1 MLTFLF
7 SDSAPGARMIN
18 LRAQLGVIF
27 AALTAFAF
35 PAPQTATQTAVFAG
49 GCFWGVE
56 AVFEHTRGVLT
67 AVSGYAGGTTE
78 SPSYEAVST
87 GTTGHAE
94 SVRVTY
100 DPSQISYDQLLE
112 IFFIVA
118 HDPTELNRQGPD
130 IGTQYRS
137 AIFYSSEEQQRA
149 AHAFLAKL
157 TTEKKWPQKIVTAVE
172 PLQHFY
178 EAEEYH
184 QDYLVNHPTQPYIVY
199 YDLPKLALLRKAFP
213 AIYRDDPVS

>member
-1 MLTFLF
+1 MVTFLF
-7 SDSAPGARMIN
+7 SDSAPGARMIR
-18 LRAQLGVIF
+18 LRPQLGVAV
-27 AALTAFAF
+27 AALTAVAF
-35 PAPQTATQTAVFAG
+35 PAPQTAIETAVFAG

-67 AVSGYAGGTTE
+67 AVSGYTGGSVE
-78 SPSYEAVST
+78 SPSYESVST
-87 GTTGHAE
+87 GLTGHAE
-94 SVRVTY
+94 SVRVEY

-137 AIFYSSEEQQRA
+137 AIFYGSEEQQRA

-157 TTEKKWPQKIVTAVE
+157 TTEKKWPRKIVTAVE
-172 PLQHFY
+172 PLTHFY

-184 QDYLVNHPTQPYIVY
+184 QDYLVNHPTQPYIAY
-199 YDLPKLALLRKAFP
+199 YDLPKLALLKKTFP
-213 AIYRDDPVS
+213 SVYRDDPVH